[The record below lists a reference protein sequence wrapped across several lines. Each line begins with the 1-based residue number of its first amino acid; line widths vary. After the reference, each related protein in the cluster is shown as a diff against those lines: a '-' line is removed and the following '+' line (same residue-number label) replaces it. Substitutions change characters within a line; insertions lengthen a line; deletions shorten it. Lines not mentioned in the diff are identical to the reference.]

1 MCGAPPLGFRGRGS
15 WGELAP
21 SLRYLRHGCR
31 PRSAIFP
38 NKVVSKGKSLHSSPK
53 LAITK
58 LFSRMRCFS
67 QIAQLALFSLGI
79 GQGEQIRR
87 QTERKVWTRN
97 GHMKETYG
105 QRRTAQARARRS
117 LSGRRGHHP
126 SSHWDIAHSCR
137 QASRSLRAGWL
148 RSTVRSAMTT
158 HARGTVGTGKRARRQ
173 LTFSMAKGTF
183 PSSRKAPVGMKGR
196 EVYWEGKATSVRMR
210 SRCREEFV
218 LNLPNESERVRKL
231 AVAEP
236 VDSWRL
242 GSDYCFPLKMDDSSK
257 RGREYD

>member
-1 MCGAPPLGFRGRGS
+1 MSGAPPLGFRGPGS
-15 WGELAP
+15 WGGLAP
-21 SLRYLRHGCR
+21 SLRYLRHSCR
-31 PRSAIFP
+31 PRSVIFL
-38 NKVVSKGKSLHSSPK
+38 NIVVSKGNLLHSSPK

-58 LFSRMRCFS
+58 LFQSYEMHLTDCPTG
-67 QIAQLALFSLGI
+67 LFSLDI
-79 GQGEQIRR
+79 GQGEHIRR

-105 QRRTAQARARRS
+105 QRRTAQARVRRS
-117 LSGRRGHHP
+117 LSGRRRHHP

-137 QASRSLRAGWL
+137 QASRSPRAGWL

-158 HARGTVGTGKRARRQ
+158 HARGTVGTGKRAQRQ
-173 LTFSMAKGTF
+173 LTFSMAKGTL

-196 EVYWEGKATSVRMR
+196 EVYWGGKARSPRTR

-218 LNLPNESERVRKL
+218 LNPQNESERVRKL

-236 VDSWRL
+236 VDSWGL
-242 GSDYCFPLKMDDSSK
+242 GSDYCFPLNNDDSSK
-257 RGREYD
+257 RGRE